1 MNFEPI
7 ETPAEEQSEVDLY
20 TGIRYKKE
28 RPLDR
33 ALLVIHAGKALY
45 LDHIGP
51 GIDYYLSECPHDE
64 DEWSEP
70 NGVYI
75 WEGKFVSRVITYFE
89 GDKDCE
95 EELETTTMRLAT
107 LEEWQSHL
115 NDEYVWDR
123 SEWLMPEHEE
133 TNGEPRL

>member
-7 ETPAEEQSEVDLY
+7 TQSPSQTEEENDPWGY
-20 TGIRYKKE
+20 RYKKE

-33 ALLVIHAGKALY
+33 ALLVIHAGKAMY

-51 GIDYYLSECPHDE
+51 GIDYYLSEGPFRE
-64 DEWSEP
+64 DEYTEP

-75 WEGKFVSRVITYFE
+75 WEGKFVSREITYYE
-89 GDKDCE
+89 GDKDVE
-95 EELETTTMRLAT
+95 EELEGTLRLAT
-107 LEEWQSHL
+107 LEEWQAHL

-123 SEWLMPEHEE
+123 SEWLLPEHEE
-133 TNGEPRL
+133 NNGGS